1 MRRFILPKL
10 LLILLFF
17 VLATYGVFAEM
28 QSSNYK
34 IDADTI
40 NSGGTLSNSDSY
52 HLGDTL
58 GEAAIGI
65 SSSVNYRSKA
75 GFWYMIPEG
84 PFLGLN
90 CEANDVYMADYTL
103 GSSSNA
109 NTHLFSTSEECVV
122 TANSGAPWSVTV
134 QSSNLTGVQNI
145 LSNSDV
151 NLSTDGT
158 VSTSPTVTSPTGN
171 ITETTVGDYSL
182 DSLRTVITGN
192 SSAIGGYNLR
202 PSIKLVNLNNLY
214 SESISGTLTF
224 TIQ

>member
-1 MRRFILPKL
+1 MRKFVLFKML
-10 LLILLFF
+10 VTLLFF
-17 VLATYGVFAEM
+17 MLATCYVFAAM

-40 NSGGTLSNSDSY
+40 NSSGSFSNSTSY
-52 HLGDTL
+52 RLGDTL

-84 PFLGLN
+84 PFLGLS
-90 CEANDVYMADYTL
+90 CEASNVYMSDYTL
-103 GSSSNA
+103 GSSSNS
-109 NTHLFSTSEECVV
+109 NTYLFSTSEECLV
-122 TANSGAPWSVTV
+122 TANSGAAWSVTV
-134 QSSNLTGVQNI
+134 QSSNLTGVKNV
-145 LSNSDV
+145 LSNGNV

-158 VSTSPTVTSPTGN
+158 VNTSPTITSPTGN
-171 ITETTVGDYSL
+171 ITETTLGDYSL
-182 DSLRTVITGN
+182 NSLRTVITGN
-192 SSAIGGYNLR
+192 SSAIGGYNVR

-214 SESISGTLTF
+214 SEGISGTLTF